1 MDEDAFSFRLSR
13 PSSLKSERR
22 SSWKSRPG
30 DKRDSLRLEVRES
43 LRAER
48 RRRNSLNSITPTSG
62 LEFLVRRGVEGF
74 HRPPS
79 PIYDDEGNLLPP
91 RSPLIHSAI
100 MPLEGLADRMREKWV
115 AANGSAAADPNA
127 PSRLMALPLELHYL
141 IIDQMRFGDVERLR
155 RTCRFYHDLLTP
167 DFVRELFGGPQA
179 LASQFAG
186 VCQVCHY
193 MPDEEANET
202 TPALILQPGSQPL
215 TSKCFRCSV
224 QNHDLHV
231 GDAVVLANAG
241 RAWICRWCGWPVVGG
256 THSWAS
262 EQFHGD
268 CYDRYYR
275 VLWCFLMFGF
285 AQFSVGVVAGALSLA
300 YFRQDLVVFVPSVI
314 NFVLLWVC
322 MAFLVLRGNY
332 VRTYH
337 WVALVELI
345 ILGLWIPPL
354 YMVGK
359 NLEVH
364 LASPIRAATI
374 AALVFFTVNM
384 LFRLLNC
391 IGNILLMFEYNMTKH
406 YMPEIP
412 LRRRMLNY
420 LITGLIYWTYPQCVE
435 QKYPPDFN

>member
-1 MDEDAFSFRLSR
+1 MDYDDGRSFRLSR
-13 PSSLKSERR
+13 PTSLKSERR
-22 SSWKSRPG
+22 ASWKSKPG
-30 DKRDSLRLEVRES
+30 DKRDSLRVE
-43 LRAER
+43 LRDQLRVIEK
-48 RRRNSLNSITPTSG
+48 RNSLNSITPTSG
-62 LEFLVRRGVEGF
+62 LEFLVRRGVEGL
-74 HRPPS
+74 HRVPS
-79 PIYDDEGNLLPP
+79 PIYDEDGNLVPP
-91 RSPLIHSAI
+91 PPGSPLLRSAI
-100 MPLEGLADRMREKWV
+100 HRRPHAREV
-115 AANGSAAADPNA
+115 EAANGAAADPNA
-127 PSRLMALPLELHYL
+127 PSRLMALPLELHYM
-141 IIDQMRFGDVERLR
+141 IIDQLRFGDVERLR

-186 VCQVCHY
+186 VCQ
-193 MPDEEANET
+193 ANET
-202 TPALILQPGSQPL
+202 TPALILQPGSHPL
-215 TSKCFRCSV
+215 ASKCFRCSV

-262 EQFHGD
+262 EQFHGA
-268 CYDRYYR
+268 CYERYYR
-275 VLWCFLMFGF
+275 VLWCFLLLGF

-300 YFRQDLVVFVPSVI
+300 YFRQDLVVFVPAVI

-337 WVALVELI
+337 WVALVELT

-354 YMVGK
+354 YMVAK
-359 NLEVH
+359 DLDIH
-364 LASPIRAATI
+364 LRSPIRAATI
-374 AALVFFTVNM
+374 AALVFFTINM

-391 IGNILLMFEYNMTKH
+391 IGNVLLMFEYNITKH

-412 LRRRMLNY
+412 LRRRMLNF

>member
-1 MDEDAFSFRLSR
+1 MDYDDGRSFRLSR
-13 PSSLKSERR
+13 PTSLKSERR
-22 SSWKSRPG
+22 ASWKSKPG
-30 DKRDSLRLEVRES
+30 DKRDSLRVE
-43 LRAER
+43 LRDQLRVIEK
-48 RRRNSLNSITPTSG
+48 RNSLNSITPTSG
-62 LEFLVRRGVEGF
+62 LEFLVRRGVEGL
-74 HRPPS
+74 HRVPS
-79 PIYDDEGNLLPP
+79 PVYDEDGNLVPH
-91 RSPLIHSAI
+91 SPLLRGAI
-100 MPLEGLADRMREKWV
+100 MPLESIADRMREKWE
-115 AANGSAAADPNA
+115 AANGAAADPNA
-127 PSRLMALPLELHYL
+127 PSRLMALPLELHYM
-141 IIDQMRFGDVERLR
+141 IIDQLRFGDVERLR

-167 DFVRELFGGPQA
+167 DFVRDLFGGPQA

-193 MPDEEANET
+193 MPDDEANET
-202 TPALILQPGSQPL
+202 TPALILQPGSHPL
-215 TSKCFRCSV
+215 ASKCFRCSV
-224 QNHDLHV
+224 QNRELHV

-241 RAWICRWCGWPVVGG
+241 RAWVCRWCGWPVVGG

-262 EQFHGD
+262 EQFHGE
-268 CYDRYYR
+268 CYERYYR
-275 VLWCFLMFGF
+275 VLWCFLLLGF

-300 YFRQDLVVFVPSVI
+300 YFRQDLVVFVPAVI

-337 WVALVELI
+337 WVALVELT

-354 YMVGK
+354 YMVAK
-359 NLEVH
+359 DLDIH
-364 LASPIRAATI
+364 LRSPIRAATI
-374 AALVFFTVNM
+374 AALVFFTINM

-391 IGNILLMFEYNMTKH
+391 IGNVFLMFEYNITKH

>member
-1 MDEDAFSFRLSR
+1 MDFEYGSRSR
-13 PSSLKSERR
+13 PTSLKSERR
-22 SSWKSRPG
+22 ASWRSKPG
-30 DKRDSLRLEVRES
+30 DKRDSLRLEIRDQ
-43 LRAER
+43 LRVIEK
-48 RRRNSLNSITPTSG
+48 RNSLNSITPTSG
-62 LEFLVRRGVEGF
+62 LEFLVRRGVEGL
-74 HRPPS
+74 HRVPS
-79 PIYDDEGNLLPP
+79 PIYDDEGNLIEHPP
-91 RSPLIHSAI
+91 GSPLIRSAI
-100 MPLEGLADRMREKWV
+100 LPLESIADRMRERWV
-115 AANGSAAADPNA
+115 AANGHAAADPNA

-141 IIDQMRFGDVERLR
+141 IIDQLRLGDVERLR

-179 LASQFAG
+179 LALQFAG

-193 MPDEEANET
+193 MPDEEATEI
-202 TPALILQPGSQPL
+202 TPALILQPGSHPL

-224 QNHDLHV
+224 QNRDLHV

-241 RAWICRWCGWPVVGG
+241 RAWVCRWCGWPVVGG
-256 THSWAS
+256 THSADS

-268 CYDRYYR
+268 CYERYYR

-300 YFRQDLVVFVPSVI
+300 YFREDLVVFVPSVI

-354 YMVGK
+354 YMVAK

-364 LASPIRAATI
+364 LASRIRAATI

-391 IGNILLMFEYNMTKH
+391 VGNVLLMFEYNMTKH

-412 LRRRMLNY
+412 LRRRVLNY